1 MSQLDY
7 SRGGGGPVGEGGCV
21 DLLVKSFVVEDNTT
35 RALPFGGGEWVVGG
49 IELGV
54 GVLDGETGRG
64 SVGVV

>member
-35 RALPFGGGEWVVGG
+35 RALPFGGGEWVVG
-49 IELGV
+49 
-54 GVLDGETGRG
+54 VL
-64 SVGVV
+64 SLLNYSI